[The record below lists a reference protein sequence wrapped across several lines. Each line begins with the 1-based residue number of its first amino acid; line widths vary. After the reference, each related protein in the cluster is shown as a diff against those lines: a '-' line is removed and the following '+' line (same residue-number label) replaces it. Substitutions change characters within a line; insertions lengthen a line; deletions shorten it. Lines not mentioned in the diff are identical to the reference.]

1 MEKEKKDDLREEVED
16 LKKSNKIM
24 KGLLIVL
31 VVAILV
37 SACFGIGFIA
47 GEKLADKENDL
58 LEENKKEEDKEETKT
73 EESEKEEEKEPE
85 KEENKV
91 DNTISDALRKDLD
104 KKVNITERYAGTGFY
119 MNDINSKMV
128 IANASE
134 QDYPYFAY
142 ATYQYYI
149 YKTGKTIKEWSSKDK
164 NYGPCYVD
172 GQNGYCYPMDKAD
185 VLKYEKEL
193 YNMGVKIFDLK
204 EGYSIV
210 KGDKV
215 YVTSVPWNGSLSVEQ
230 KNVVSVVKNNDTIEY
245 IANYVVGNYV
255 PDESSNVNMTIK
267 YIFKAN
273 TDGNFYL
280 HSFEKM

>member
-37 SACFGIGFIA
+37 SACFGIGFVV
-47 GEKLADKENDL
+47 GEKLADKENEL
-58 LEENKKEEDKEETKT
+58 LEKKYQEDFL
-73 EESEKEEEKEPE
+73 SFQ
-85 KEENKV
+85 V

-104 KKVNITERYAGTGFY
+104 KKVNITEHYAGTGFY
-119 MNDINSKMV
+119 MNDINSKVV

-134 QDYPYFAY
+134 QHYPYFAY

-164 NYGPCYVD
+164 NYGPCYVG

-255 PDESSNVNMTIK
+255 PDASSNANMTIK